1 MEQYTLSIKETSKM
15 FGFPAGSLYNMISD
29 GKLIRSHH
37 YLKVG
42 SRVLIKQKEFIEWL
56 EEQDGCQETG

>member
-1 MEQYTLSIKETSKM
+1 MEQYTLSIKQASKI

-29 GKLIRSHH
+29 GKLIRSYH

-42 SRVLIKQKEFIEWL
+42 NRVLIKRKEFIEWL
-56 EEQDGCQETG
+56 EEQDGCQ

>member
-1 MEQYTLSIKETSKM
+1 M

-29 GKLIRSHH
+29 GKLIRSYH

-42 SRVLIKQKEFIEWL
+42 GRVLIKRKEFIEWL
-56 EEQDGCQETG
+56 EEQDGCQQTR